1 MEGEEP
7 EFSLLSWFAMLFSA
21 GMGIGLVFWTT
32 AEPVSHAYKAT
43 PIHKIGTQAINDA
56 FQFAFFH
63 WGIHAWAVYSIVALV
78 LLILIFIK
86 GIQV

>member
-32 AEPVSHAYKAT
+32 AEPVSHAIKQRLYIKLV
-43 PIHKIGTQAINDA
+43 HKQQLMMRSSLLSSIGEFMRGQCI
-56 FQFAFFH
+56 
-63 WGIHAWAVYSIVALV
+63 AL
-78 LLILIFIK
+78 LH
-86 GIQV
+86 

>member
-7 EFSLLSWFAMLFSA
+7 EFSFLVCYVVQCRN
-21 GMGIGLVFWTT
+21 GNRLVFWTT

-43 PIHKIGTQAINDA
+43 PIHKIGTQAAINDA

>member
-32 AEPVSHAYKAT
+32 EPVSHAYKAT
-43 PIHKIGTQAINDA
+43 PIHKIGTQA
-56 FQFAFFH
+56 QLMMRSSLLS
-63 WGIHAWAVYSIVALV
+63 SIGEFMRGQCIAL
-78 LLILIFIK
+78 LH
-86 GIQV
+86 